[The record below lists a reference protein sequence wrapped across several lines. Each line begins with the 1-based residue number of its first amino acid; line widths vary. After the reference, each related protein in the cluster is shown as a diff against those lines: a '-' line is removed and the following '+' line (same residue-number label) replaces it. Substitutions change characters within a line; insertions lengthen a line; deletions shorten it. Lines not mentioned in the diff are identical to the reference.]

1 MTDLNEVQSFIT
13 DNQDNEEVQA
23 YVSGLNPI
31 NVDKLQKFVSEN
43 EDGKKFIDSLKDK
56 HFSKSLETWKS
67 NNLNKLVDE
76 EVNKRFPKADPK
88 DVELQSIKA
97 QLDQLK
103 AEKTHETLLNKA
115 TKIANEKKLPLN
127 LIDYFVGSDED
138 STNNNLSKLEE
149 VWNASLTSAIDAKL
163 KDSSYTPPA
172 NNNADKTYSLDEL
185 KNMPKSEINKL
196 WDAGAIQSSL
206 NQQ

>member
-1 MTDLNEVQSFIT
+1 MADLNEVQQFIT
-13 DNQDNEEVQA
+13 DNQDNDEVKE

-31 NVDKLQKFVSEN
+31 NVDKLQTFINEN

-103 AEKTHETLLNKA
+103 AEKAHETLLNKA
-115 TKIANEKKLPLN
+115 TKIANEKHLPLN
-127 LIDYFVGSDED
+127 LIDYFVGSDQD

-149 VWNASLTSAIDAKL
+149 VWNTSLTSAIEAKL

-172 NNNADKTYSLDEL
+172 NNNTTKTFTTEQM
-185 KNMPKSEINKL
+185 KNMTPEQINQN
-196 WDAGAIQSSL
+196 WDAINNSL
-206 NQQ
+206 KQ